1 MIASL
6 DNLKNNCKNLRQ
18 KFDGLLVVPGMEFL
32 LVDNPFL
39 IEDQQALLKAEIA
52 DTTPSKVAKLNV
64 REMIIRFKTV
74 RVPRKLCFF
83 SRMLS
88 FHPSSQTDGIY
99 AAVRNARKR
108 IKGTDAGVAHLLGYP
123 TGVTPDLNDGGRVR

>member
-6 DNLKNNCKNLRQ
+6 DNLKNNCKSLKQ
-18 KFDGLLVVPGMEFL
+18 KFDGLLVVPGMEYL

-39 IEDQQALLKAEIA
+39 IEDQQALLNAEIK

-64 REMIIRFKTV
+64 REMIIRFKAV

-83 SRMLS
+83 PFISPRRL
-88 FHPSSQTDGIY
+88 T
-99 AAVRNARKR
+99 
-108 IKGTDAGVAHLLGYP
+108 
-123 TGVTPDLNDGGRVR
+123 